1 MPVEMN
7 QSAIPIPGVQNIST
21 QNAQGPFL
29 PRIEKPRALMIRLAY
44 YFTRRKFG
52 KVPSPIAILSARMPP
67 AFGMFYG
74 KVAQLD
80 KKLQLPQETIFLIRE
95 QVARLNICLFC
106 VDIGRVF
113 ATESSM
119 NVDKLDALDRY
130 PDSPLFSVAE
140 RATLDYVTELTRD
153 KKVQSSTFAGMSRFY
168 SERAICEIVWL
179 VASEHLY
186 NLTNLGLNIHSDM
199 LCEINR
205 KKKEQPSST
214 RGPMKSRNKTTRD

>member
-1 MPVEMN
+1 MPVQMKVS
-7 QSAIPIPGVQNIST
+7 QSAIAVPGVRNIPT
-21 QNAQGPFL
+21 QDPQGPFL
-29 PRIEKPRALMIRLAY
+29 SPIEKPRGLMIKLAY

-52 KVPSPIAILSARMPP
+52 KVPSPIAIHAARLPA

-80 KKLQLPQETIFLIRE
+80 KKLHLPLETIFLIRE

-106 VDIGRVF
+106 VDIGRLF

-130 PDSPLFSVAE
+130 RDSPLFSDAE
-140 RATLDYVTELTRD
+140 RAALDYVTELTGN
-153 KKVQSSTFAGMSRFY
+153 KKVQPSTFAGMSRFY

-199 LCEINR
+199 LCDIDR
-205 KKKEQPSST
+205 KKK
-214 RGPMKSRNKTTRD
+214 

>member
-1 MPVEMN
+1 
-7 QSAIPIPGVQNIST
+7 
-21 QNAQGPFL
+21 
-29 PRIEKPRALMIRLAY
+29 MIKLAY
-44 YFTRRKFG
+44 YLTRRKFG
-52 KVPSPIAILSARMPP
+52 KVLSPIGIHSARLPP

-80 KKLQLPQETIFLIRE
+80 KKLQLPRETIFLIRE

-130 PDSPLFSVAE
+130 RDSPLFSDAE
-140 RATLDYVTELTRD
+140 RVALDYVTELTKD
-153 KKVQSSTFAGMSRFY
+153 KKVQPSTFAGMSRFY

-199 LCEINR
+199 LCDINR
-205 KKKEQPSST
+205 KKK
-214 RGPMKSRNKTTRD
+214 

>member
-1 MPVEMN
+1 MPLQMN
-7 QSAIPIPGVQNIST
+7 QSAIPVPGVQNIST

-29 PRIEKPRALMIRLAY
+29 PPIEKPKGLMIKLVY

-52 KVPSPIAILSARMPP
+52 KVPSPIAIFSARMPP

-74 KVAQLD
+74 KIAQLD
-80 KKLQLPQETIFLIRE
+80 KKLQLPRETIFLIRE
-95 QVARLNICLFC
+95 QMARLNICLFC

-119 NVDKLDALDRY
+119 NIEKLDALDRY
-130 PDSPLFSVAE
+130 RDSPLFSDAE
-140 RATLDYVTELTRD
+140 RAALDYVTELTTD
-153 KKVQSSTFAGMSRFY
+153 KKVQPSTFAGMSRFY

-199 LCEINR
+199 LCDISR
-205 KKKEQPSST
+205 KKK
-214 RGPMKSRNKTTRD
+214 

>member
-1 MPVEMN
+1 MPLQMN
-7 QSAIPIPGVQNIST
+7 QSTIPVPGVQNIPAQNT
-21 QNAQGPFL
+21 QDPFL
-29 PRIEKPRALMIRLAY
+29 SPIEKPRGLMIKLAY

-52 KVPSPIAILSARMPP
+52 RVPSPIGIHAARLPP

-80 KKLQLPQETIFLIRE
+80 KKLELPRETIFLIRE

-113 ATESSM
+113 ATESAM

-130 PDSPLFSVAE
+130 RDSPLFSDAE

-153 KKVQSSTFAGMSRFY
+153 KKVQPSTFAGMSRFY

-199 LCEINR
+199 LCDISR
-205 KKKEQPSST
+205 KKK
-214 RGPMKSRNKTTRD
+214 

>member
-1 MPVEMN
+1 MPVQMN

-199 LCEINR
+199 LCDINR
-205 KKKEQPSST
+205 EKK
-214 RGPMKSRNKTTRD
+214 